1 MQVFDLTP
9 VPLTISQSK
18 FIELKI
24 PVPLVILLDYR
35 VSRLGWG
42 GEGILGGG
50 RSLCFKVSHV
60 IVWYCTNHDIGKRWV
75 GGEGEREF

>member
-9 VPLTISQSK
+9 VPLTISKSK

-35 VSRLGWG
+35 VSGLGWG

-50 RSLCFKVSHV
+50 QKFV
-60 IVWYCTNHDIGKRWV
+60 
-75 GGEGEREF
+75 F